1 MLLSPGISE
10 TLCMILI
17 YMGYLK
23 SYQSN
28 CCLREEES
36 LMNFQSNLLPP
47 LSVLQL
53 ASVLQP
59 TARMPFAVSCCC
71 ELASLVFAVVVV
83 FAANVRDEIR
93 NKMEKAIFNN

>member
-1 MLLSPGISE
+1 
-10 TLCMILI
+10 
-17 YMGYLK
+17 
-23 SYQSN
+23 
-28 CCLREEES
+28 
-36 LMNFQSNLLPP
+36 MNFQSNLLPP
-47 LSVLQL
+47 LSVPQL

-71 ELASLVFAVVVV
+71 ELASLVCVV